1 MKLSGTA
8 VGSGVAHSP
17 VPFSIIEPDS
27 SLSNIAQMARE
38 VARWKTLANQYREMS
53 TAGTL
58 KPEVAKRAQFCEEVL
73 FSVAETNVRLGACCA
88 LVAQRDDG
96 RILGALTYG
105 FLGGNEAAINLT
117 AVDPEHLAGSPTGGQ
132 LRSIGTSLVA
142 AASRRFLGRGIE
154 TVYLHPF
161 DAEAA
166 RFWTARGFGPCGR
179 GGLTCIR
186 GKAAIEALK
195 GHCEVSEDGGAVIC
209 GTPKHTES
217 VRAPS
222 LR

>member
-1 MKLSGTA
+1 MKLTGTPA
-8 VGSGVAHSP
+8 GSGVAHSP
-17 VPFSIIEPDS
+17 VPFSIIEPDRS
-27 SLSNIAQMARE
+27 AGNIAVMATE
-38 VARWKTLANQYREMS
+38 VARWKALAAQYRTLANE
-53 TAGTL
+53 GKL
-58 KPEVAKRAQFCEEVL
+58 KPEVAKRAQFTEEVL

-96 RILGALTYG
+96 RILGVLTYG
-105 FLGGNEAAINLT
+105 FLGSNEAAINLT
-117 AVDPEHLAGSPTGGQ
+117 AVDPEHLAGSPAVGK

-142 AASRRFLGRGIE
+142 AASVRFLQRGIE

-161 DAEAA
+161 DHEAA
-166 RFWTARGFGPCGR
+166 TFWTKRGFGPCGR
-179 GGLTCIR
+179 GGLMCIR

-209 GTPKHTES
+209 GSAQQTAH
-217 VRAPS
+217 VRVPS